1 MKVVFLNSFKKD
13 LQRLTNAKLKAQ
25 IKEVI
30 LTTETAEN
38 LAQFKNVK
46 KMKGHSFA
54 YRIRIGDYRL
64 GFYLEEN
71 TIVMTRFL
79 KRNDIYK
86 VFP

>member
-13 LQRLTNAKLKAQ
+13 LQRLTNAKLKLQ

-30 LTTETAEN
+30 VAAEN
-38 LAQFKNVK
+38 AENINELKGIK
-46 KMKGHSFA
+46 KMKGHPFA

-64 GFYLEEN
+64 GFYLEDN

-79 KRNDIYK
+79 KRSDIYK